1 MKHFFS
7 VIVIL
12 ALLTGCG
19 KKQNNTP
26 SQTHEEQKE
35 RIISLNGTL
44 TEILVDLGKKDE
56 IIGVDIT
63 STYPVDIKENT
74 KNLDHVSKISIESL
88 IALNPTVIYAIEKE
102 LPEKLKE
109 HLSETSIRLVLFD
122 QEYSIEGTKN
132 LITGLAQ
139 SLDMDPNLLVAKI
152 DDDIQNIPSLDPK
165 PSVLFIY
172 ARGSALLM
180 VAGTDTPID
189 QIISISGGQN
199 AITEFRDYKP
209 LTPEALLTYNPD
221 YILLFDTGLQSLG
234 GVEGVLKIEGISQTN
249 AGKNKRII
257 AMDGLFLSGFGPRV
271 AEAAKELNAL
281 LSSE

>member
-109 HLSETSIRLVLFD
+109 QLSETSIRLVLFD

-152 DDDIQNIPSLDPK
+152 DDDIQSIPSLDPK

-199 AITEFRDYKP
+199 AITEFRDYKT
-209 LTPEALLTYNPD
+209 LTPEALLTHNPD

-271 AEAAKELNAL
+271 AEAAKELNTL

>member
-109 HLSETSIRLVLFD
+109 QLSETSIRLVLFD

-152 DDDIQNIPSLDPK
+152 DDDIQSIPSLDPK

-209 LTPEALLTYNPD
+209 LTPEALLTHNPD